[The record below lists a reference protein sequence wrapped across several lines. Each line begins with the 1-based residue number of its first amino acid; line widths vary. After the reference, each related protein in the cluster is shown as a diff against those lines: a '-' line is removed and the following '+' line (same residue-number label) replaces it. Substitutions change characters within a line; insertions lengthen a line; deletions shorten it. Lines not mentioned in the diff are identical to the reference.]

1 MKVGKYMQDKRIQ
14 WHPAFCSAMRLELKD
29 NKNELDYYNE
39 YNLSSK
45 PLQMDL
51 LVVRRY
57 GTDELCNAIG
67 KIFLTHNI
75 MEYKSPDD
83 GIDIDSY
90 FKTLSYACLY
100 KASGKEVDSIKPD
113 DITITI
119 VQEHKPKKLLNKL
132 NEQGY
137 MISKPYHGIYYIKG
151 NHILFPTQFIVLK
164 ELDKEQHVWLT
175 ALTSNMTGSDAHRLI
190 TKTNQLLHK
199 EDKENADS
207 ILNVTIRANVETFSI
222 LRKEAPDMCE
232 ALEELMEPVIAE
244 KLKRRTEEVTQQVT
258 MAMSNNF
265 AVKLLEDD
273 MPIEL
278 IMKYTGLNEEEI
290 KKLRESL

>member
-90 FKTLSYACLY
+90 FKTLSY
-100 KASGKEVDSIKPD
+100 
-113 DITITI
+113 T
-119 VQEHKPKKLLNKL
+119 
-132 NEQGY
+132 
-137 MISKPYHGIYYIKG
+137 
-151 NHILFPTQFIVLK
+151 
-164 ELDKEQHVWLT
+164 
-175 ALTSNMTGSDAHRLI
+175 
-190 TKTNQLLHK
+190 
-199 EDKENADS
+199 
-207 ILNVTIRANVETFSI
+207 
-222 LRKEAPDMCE
+222 
-232 ALEELMEPVIAE
+232 
-244 KLKRRTEEVTQQVT
+244 
-258 MAMSNNF
+258 
-265 AVKLLEDD
+265 
-273 MPIEL
+273 
-278 IMKYTGLNEEEI
+278 
-290 KKLRESL
+290 